1 MTNDVMM
8 IIGGIAAPF
17 VIFAIVLAYVD
28 IWSNQVRK
36 QE

>member
-8 IIGGIAAPF
+8 IIAAIAAPF
-17 VIFAIVLAYVD
+17 IIFAIVLAYVD
-28 IWSNQVRK
+28 FWSNQTPK